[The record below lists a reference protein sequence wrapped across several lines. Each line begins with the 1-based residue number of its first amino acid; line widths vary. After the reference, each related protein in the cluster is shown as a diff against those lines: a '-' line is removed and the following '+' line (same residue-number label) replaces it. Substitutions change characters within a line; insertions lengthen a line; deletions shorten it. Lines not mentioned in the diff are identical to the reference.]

1 MGSHVVD
8 MHEQW
13 AFPACDAI
21 VICGSL
27 DEAEACRGALL
38 ERQIEGLISA
48 HTLIL
53 VAQDPYPQVA
63 RRRPKRRNHT

>member
-1 MGSHVVD
+1 MQGQS
-8 MHEQW
+8 ERW

-21 VICGSL
+21 VVCATAL
-27 DEAEACRGALL
+27 DEAEACRDALL
-38 ERQIEGLISA
+38 ERQIEGLISK

-63 RRRPKRRNHT
+63 RRLPKHCNHS